1 MDFWQHG
8 DRAKILRRGRSG
20 PHWLFSGKDGFMVA
34 RYTRVF
40 GFVLIMM
47 GVGSLFP
54 VSGVAEPSLDT
65 MKVTFTEL
73 IRERAGL
80 AGRMASSQ
88 KTIVTAR
95 SATRAGGAAAPTA
108 TGYRDAVMRVERA
121 LDVHP
126 QIVNA
131 QERYDAMQSEKVAV
145 SEEQAAI
152 LDAWHAAK
160 KTAADELETQMQA
173 RSARL
178 LQERA
183 AVLESAGVKN
193 AEALTET
200 DRTQMRE
207 IRARFTKEISTVKRT
222 HAEHTS
228 ISAVKAMHVQ
238 DGSAARFE
246 ALGTQYK
253 EIEANQAGVKAEMD
267 ALRHSLRRRD
277 AEIGK
282 LQHAAYAASQ
292 KHVLLMDAK
301 PEVVEAR
308 TFIRN
313 VPQIRAGIDR
323 KLRVLRSALLAAE
336 PEYKP
341 ELDKQAVVGG
351 LALVGDDFWEL

>member
-1 MDFWQHG
+1 
-8 DRAKILRRGRSG
+8 
-20 PHWLFSGKDGFMVA
+20 MVA

-95 SATRAGGAAAPTA
+95 SATRRSGGAAAPTATA

-131 QERYDAMQSEKVAV
+131 QERYDAMQSEKVTV
-145 SEEQAAI
+145 SQDQAAI

-160 KTAADELETQMQA
+160 KTAADELETEMQA

-193 AEALTET
+193 AEQLTET

-207 IRARFTKEISTVKRT
+207 IQARFTKAISTVKRT
-222 HAEHTS
+222 HAEHTAVD
-228 ISAVKAMHVQ
+228 AVKAMHVQ

-253 EIEANQAGVKAEMD
+253 EIEANQAGVKAEIG
-267 ALRHSLRRRD
+267 ALRQSLRTRD

-308 TFIRN
+308 AFIRS
-313 VPQIRAGIDR
+313 VTQIRAGIDR
-323 KLRVLRSALLAAE
+323 KLRVLRSAILAAD

-341 ELDKQAVVGG
+341 ELDKQAAVGG
-351 LALVGDDFWEL
+351 LGLVGDGFWKL